1 MIFEALEQHV
11 IESGRTNDL
20 ADRNAGKTVEQS
32 SLLCVPALMQQEL
45 RVVLEARD
53 EVVDIVAKL
62 GVTAIDMRQV
72 RSGLADF
79 LRFRRPHL
87 VGVYVVP
94 LDLCFGI
101 PVRGHSADC
110 KDIVVGRPSVG
121 CLLYTSDAADD
132 LLCVDLGGR

>member
-11 IESGRTNDL
+11 IESGRTNYL

-32 SLLCVPALMQQEL
+32 SLFCVPAQMQQEL

-53 EVVDIVAKL
+53 EVVDMVGKL

-79 LRFRRPHL
+79 LRFCGPHP

-94 LDLCFGI
+94 LEYCF
-101 PVRGHSADC
+101 D
-110 KDIVVGRPSVG
+110 
-121 CLLYTSDAADD
+121 
-132 LLCVDLGGR
+132 